1 LVVRI
6 KLDLILGVF
15 DRMSLPTQIPI
26 KVLPLGYRPQSIDTK
41 IDADLVRF
49 HLYRQRTTIERL
61 ILGAKYKQ
69 SARQLSLECLRQNF
83 PELTPTAF
91 AQKIAHAWLQAK
103 CPVDYTPSHPMSW
116 NQDPTAIAALL
127 SQILN
132 TANIPYYIT
141 GGVAAIA
148 HGEPRATID
157 LDVVISIDLA
167 DLPTLA
173 ANFEAQGFY
182 VAGLADVLAGSLRC
196 LNLTHLET
204 IENIDLM
211 ISGQEEYDLI
221 KFDRKRLYTLPGSG
235 EVAIASPEDVIIS
248 KLIWRQ
254 ESQSDKQWRD
264 ILGVLKVQQEKLD
277 FGYLQGWVERFKLE
291 EDWHRAKVEA
301 GIII

>member
-1 LVVRI
+1 
-6 KLDLILGVF
+6 
-15 DRMSLPTQIPI
+15 MSLPTQLPI
-26 KVLPLGYRPQSIDTK
+26 NASPLGYRPQSIDTK
-41 IDADLVRF
+41 LEADLVRF

-69 SARQLSLECLRQNF
+69 SARQLSLACLRQSF
-83 PELTPTAF
+83 PELTPAAF
-91 AQKIAHAWLQAK
+91 ARKIAHAWLQEK

-127 SQILN
+127 AQILN

-196 LNLTHLET
+196 LNITHLET

-235 EVAIASPEDVIIS
+235 EVAITSPEDVIIS
-248 KLIWRQ
+248 KLIWRR

-277 FGYLQGWVERFKLE
+277 FAYLQSWVERFGLE
-291 EDWHRAKVEA
+291 ADWQRAKLEA
-301 GIII
+301 GIVS

>member
-1 LVVRI
+1 
-6 KLDLILGVF
+6 
-15 DRMSLPTQIPI
+15 MSFPTQLPI
-26 KVLPLGYRPQSIDTK
+26 NASPLGYRPQSIDTN
-41 IDADLVRF
+41 INADLVRF
-49 HLYRQRTTIERL
+49 HLYRQRTTVERL

-69 SARQLSLECLRQNF
+69 SARQLSLECLRQSF
-83 PELTPTAF
+83 PELTPAAF

-103 CPVDYTPSHPMSW
+103 CPVDYTPPHSMSW

-127 SQILN
+127 AQILN

-173 ANFEAQGFY
+173 ANFETQGFY
-182 VAGLADVLAGSLRC
+182 VAGLTDVLAGSLRC
-196 LNLTHLET
+196 LNITHLET

-248 KLIWRQ
+248 KLIWRRG
-254 ESQSDKQWRD
+254 SQSDKQWRD

-277 FGYLQGWVERFKLE
+277 FTYLQSWVERFGLE
-291 EDWHRAKVEA
+291 QDWQRAKLEA
-301 GIII
+301 GIVS

>member
-1 LVVRI
+1 
-6 KLDLILGVF
+6 
-15 DRMSLPTQIPI
+15 MSLPTQLSINAA
-26 KVLPLGYRPQSIDTK
+26 PLGYRSQSIDTK

-49 HLYRQRTTIERL
+49 HLYRQRTTVERL

-69 SARQLSLECLRQNF
+69 SARQLSLECLRQSF
-83 PELTPTAF
+83 PELTAAAF
-91 AQKIAHAWLQAK
+91 AQKIARAWLQAK
-103 CPVDYTPSHPMSW
+103 CPVDYIPPNLMSW
-116 NQDPTAIAALL
+116 SQDPTAIAVLL
-127 SQILN
+127 AQILN

-157 LDVVISIDLA
+157 LDVVIAIDLA

-182 VAGLADVLAGSLRC
+182 VAGLQDVLTGSLRC
-196 LNLTHLET
+196 LNITHLET

-211 ISGQEEYDLI
+211 ISGREEYDLI

-277 FGYLQGWVERFKLE
+277 FSYLQGWVERFGLE
-291 EDWHRAKVEA
+291 EDWQRAKVEA

>member
-1 LVVRI
+1 
-6 KLDLILGVF
+6 
-15 DRMSLPTQIPI
+15 MSLPTQLSINSA
-26 KVLPLGYRPQSIDTK
+26 PLGYCAQSIDTN
-41 IDADLVRF
+41 INADLVRF
-49 HLYRQRTTIERL
+49 HLYRQRTTVERL

-69 SARQLSLECLRQNF
+69 NARQLSLECLRQSF
-83 PELTPTAF
+83 PELTTAGF

-103 CPVDYTPSHPMSW
+103 CPVNYIPTNSMSW
-116 NQDPTAIAALL
+116 NQDPTAITSLVA
-127 SQILN
+127 QILN
-132 TANIPYYIT
+132 TTNIPYYIT

-157 LDVVISIDLA
+157 LDVVIAIDLA

-173 ANFEAQGFY
+173 AIFEANGFY
-182 VAGLADVLAGSLRC
+182 VAGLTDVLAGSLRC
-196 LNLTHLET
+196 LNITHLET

-211 ISGQEEYDLI
+211 ISGREEYDLI
-221 KFDRKRLYTLPGSG
+221 KFDRRRLYTLPGSG

-277 FGYLQGWVERFKLE
+277 FAYIQGWIERFGIE
-291 EDWHRAKVEA
+291 SDWERAKIEA
-301 GIII
+301 GIVG

>member
-1 LVVRI
+1 
-6 KLDLILGVF
+6 
-15 DRMSLPTQIPI
+15 MSLPTQIPI
-26 KVLPLGYRPQSIDTK
+26 KAAPPGYCAQSSDTN
-41 IDADLVRF
+41 INADLVRF

-69 SARQLSLECLRQNF
+69 SARQLSLECLRQSF
-83 PELTPTAF
+83 PELTAAAF
-91 AQKIAHAWLQAK
+91 AQKIAHAWLQVK
-103 CPVDYTPSHPMSW
+103 CPADYIPPNPMSW
-116 NQDPTAIAALL
+116 NQDPIAIAALL
-127 SQILN
+127 AQILN

-157 LDVVISIDLA
+157 LDVVIAIDLA

-173 ANFEAQGFY
+173 ANFEALGFY
-182 VAGLADVLAGSLRC
+182 VAGLTDVLAGKLRC
-196 LNLTHLET
+196 LNITHLET
-204 IENIDLM
+204 IKNIDLM
-211 ISGQEEYDLI
+211 ISGREEYDLI
-221 KFDRKRLYTLPGSG
+221 KFVGVASSLANRCRLYTLPGSA